1 MKKIVIFYL
10 LALVVCFCFS
20 LICSLIAVYS
30 WWYAFLFCFIISFGW
45 IPYATISQNI
55 TVDNVER
62 AGTFVSIAFIVLT
75 VLLISGLYYLNIN
88 AFWVRTCLV
97 ALFVAIISNCIL
109 SIRIRTKLL
118 TFAGIL

>member
-1 MKKIVIFYL
+1 
-10 LALVVCFCFS
+10 
-20 LICSLIAVYS
+20 LIAAYS

-62 AGTFVSIAFIVLT
+62 AGTFVFLTSI
-75 VLLISGLYYLNIN
+75 LLIALLVLGVTYLNIN
-88 AFWVRTCLV
+88 TFWMRTCLV
-97 ALFVAIISNCIL
+97 ALFVAIISNCVL

-118 TFAGIL
+118 IFAGIL

>member
-1 MKKIVIFYL
+1 MKKIVILYL

-20 LICSLIAVYS
+20 LICSLIAAYS

-62 AGTFVSIAFIVLT
+62 AGTFVFLTSI
-75 VLLISGLYYLNIN
+75 LLIALLVLGVTYLNIN
-88 AFWVRTCLV
+88 TFWMRTCLV
-97 ALFVAIISNCIL
+97 ALFVAIISNCVL

-118 TFAGIL
+118 IFAGIL